1 MTCKECL
8 IIDMSDQPTHMV
20 LRRMPKS
27 FEASVFNH
35 VRLALR
41 RLGCPL
47 RVEVPGHRGLDV
59 ILDKETWLCVYS
71 NADDHPGLAWIS
83 FTGRDCLHVP
93 VSWHLELY
101 HRFAGL
107 VMGAVLDA
115 VDEVL
120 AERLMHADA

>member
-1 MTCKECL
+1 
-8 IIDMSDQPTHMV
+8 MSDQPTHMV

-27 FEASVFNH
+27 IEASVYNH

-59 ILDKETWLCVYS
+59 ILDKETWLCVDS
-71 NADDHPGLAWIS
+71 NADDQPVLAWIS
-83 FTGRDCLHVP
+83 FTGRDSLHEP
-93 VSWHLELY
+93 VSCHLELY

-107 VMGAVLDA
+107 VMGSVLDA
-115 VDEVL
+115 LDEVL
-120 AERLMHADA
+120 AERLKQADA